1 MNGGIVLDL
10 IPKDPSIKTIERGTD
25 VFLDAIGSFDDCVL
39 NSKSIFSRRPMHGYC
54 CTRYSYSLYVYGI
67 QCVARVFPSSRSHT

>member
-39 NSKSIFSRRPMHGYC
+39 NSKSSFFPPSDAWILLHPVLVLFVRVRDSMRGPRFS
-54 CTRYSYSLYVYGI
+54 L
-67 QCVARVFPSSRSHT
+67 Q